1 MKKLLNTLFLTFS
14 LIIATQT
21 TVAMVDGSIKGNPSQ
36 ISASGYPIGKPS
48 MSDRTRRLPSKYG
61 NTKGKSI
68 MDLYQGSS
76 HQRMLRA
83 QKKAYAPSARE
94 NERVFGAP
102 YRKQSDSK
110 SKLEKMIESGL
121 FRLIIEPD
129 GSRYLVKNK

>member
-1 MKKLLNTLFLTFS
+1 ME
-14 LIIATQT
+14 IQ
-21 TVAMVDGSIKGNPSQ
+21 
-36 ISASGYPIGKPS
+36 
-48 MSDRTRRLPSKYG
+48 
-61 NTKGKSI
+61 KGKSI

-83 QKKAYAPSARE
+83 KSKHMLQVKTKE
-94 NERVFGAP
+94 FLTP

-121 FRLIIEPD
+121 FKLIIEPD